1 MKYSLQV
8 AFGFVAVFLV
18 VLLSQQVASKYPQQ
32 SFLSLIGAGPDV
44 CGFGEGE
51 VVVVYTEQGFMVVKK
66 EAGCTCTKGSECT
79 SGRCSCKLG
88 ANSAKTRCCHKVAGD
103 SCTTNDECQSESCVS
118 GKCEKV
124 ACSDDSTALCD
135 SRPNGTVC
143 KINDDCQSGKCRL
156 QGDGT
161 YECEA

>member
-1 MKYSLQV
+1 MKYSLSV
-8 AFGFVAVFLV
+8 AFGFAAVFLV
-18 VLLSQQVASKYPQQ
+18 VLLSQNVVSQEPLVSFKSFVADSTCG
-32 SFLSLIGAGPDV
+32 SSDGAIII
-44 CGFGEGE
+44 
-51 VVVVYTEQGFMVVKK
+51 VYTEQGFMVVKK

-143 KINDDCQSGKCRL
+143 KINDDCQSGKCRI
-156 QGDGT
+156 QTDGR
-161 YECEA
+161 YLCVA